1 MGSLSNASIELW
13 AAFDYNKCIVWPSV
27 LPSEIIT
34 CRVAWTNSFEKYYN
48 IFANICSY
56 FTNSMALIYQ
66 NVTLPS
72 KHRTKLKHI
81 FFDDDF
87 DLANL
92 VCSVF

>member
-1 MGSLSNASIELW
+1 
-13 AAFDYNKCIVWPSV
+13 
-27 LPSEIIT
+27 
-34 CRVAWTNSFEKYYN
+34 
-48 IFANICSY
+48 
-56 FTNSMALIYQ
+56 MALIYQ

-92 VCSVF
+92 I